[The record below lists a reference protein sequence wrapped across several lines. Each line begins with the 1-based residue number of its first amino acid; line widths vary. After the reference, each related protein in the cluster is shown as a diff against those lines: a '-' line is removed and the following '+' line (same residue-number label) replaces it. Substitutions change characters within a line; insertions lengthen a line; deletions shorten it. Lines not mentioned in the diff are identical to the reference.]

1 MYDEIINSISY
12 SIAFDNNS
20 FVTSVLAFCNAN
32 SLPFFAILGVI
43 VGVKFLKSAFSV

>member
-20 FVTSVLAFCNAN
+20 FVTSVLEFCNAN
-32 SLPFFAILGVI
+32 SLSFFGILGVI